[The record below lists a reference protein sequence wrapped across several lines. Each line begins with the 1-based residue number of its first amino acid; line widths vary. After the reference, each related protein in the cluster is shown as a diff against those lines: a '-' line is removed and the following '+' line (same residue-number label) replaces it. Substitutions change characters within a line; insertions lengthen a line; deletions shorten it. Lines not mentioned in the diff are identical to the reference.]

1 MALSELT
8 KSNIEDAKSH
18 LRGAIRSAATND
30 EAAIVTA
37 LSRILQE
44 LDSVEKYS
52 EMNDAISS
60 FMNELRGRGGSQD

>member
-30 EAAIVTA
+30 EASIVTA

-60 FMNELRGRGGSQD
+60 FMNELRRGGHQD

>member
-30 EAAIVTA
+30 ESSVVTM

-52 EMNDAISS
+52 EMTDVLTS
-60 FMNELRGRGGSQD
+60 FVNQMKRDGDHM